1 MSDNHDNEFDSK
13 FEKETIDD
21 VNDLPSEEV
30 PVEEVPVEDLDAED
44 LPEEITEEEYPE
56 EIMEADSSYESFGDP
71 GEESA
76 VDYNDDLD
84 EVEDSDNGLAE
95 EVSDDISEEGPAA
108 LEDDEEPAKP
118 KRVKYKKQTKKTVT
132 EEILD
137 WLKTICIGII
147 AGVLLVIFVVQRD
160 DVYGRSMM
168 PTLSSGDVVFTQKI
182 ATYFK
187 SYDRGD
193 IVILDG
199 KGMVGYD
206 KDEYLIKRVIGLPGE
221 TVRIADGN
229 VYIKPKDS
237 NEFFLLEESYLVPGT
252 QTTVRSYGIEHGYDE
267 VKLGEDEYYC
277 MGDNRPESN
286 DSRTLGVFS
295 SNRIKGVAVIRLFP
309 FIQ

>member
-1 MSDNHDNEFDSK
+1 MSDNHDNEFENRFESE
-13 FEKETIDD
+13 FEKETIED

-30 PVEEVPVEDLDAED
+30 PVEEVPVEEEPVEVLDSED
-44 LPEEITEEEYPE
+44 LPEEIPEEEYPE
-56 EIMEADSSYESFGDP
+56 EIMPEDSSYESFGEPDE
-71 GEESA
+71 GTVEAEEEVDEES
-76 VDYNDDLD
+76 
-84 EVEDSDNGLAE
+84 EP
-95 EVSDDISEEGPAA
+95 VSLP

-118 KRVKYKKQTKKTVT
+118 KRVKYKKQTKKTVA

-147 AGVLLVIFVVQRD
+147 AGVFLVIFVIQRD

-187 SYDRGD
+187 SYERGD
-193 IVILDG
+193 IVVLDG

-206 KDEYLIKRVIGLPGE
+206 KDEYLIKRIIGLPGE

-286 DSRTLGVFS
+286 DSRTLGVFTAK
-295 SNRIKGVAVIRLFP
+295 RIKGVAVIRLFP
-309 FIQ
+309 FNAIKLL

>member
-1 MSDNHDNEFDSK
+1 MSDNHDNEFDNR

-30 PVEEVPVEDLDAED
+30 PVEEVPVEEDLVDDISDGD
-44 LPEEITEEEYPE
+44 LPEEIPE
-56 EIMEADSSYESFGDP
+56 EIIEEPVADLDSSYESFADVSEA
-71 GEESA
+71 EEP
-76 VDYNDDLD
+76 
-84 EVEDSDNGLAE
+84 E
-95 EVSDDISEEGPAA
+95 EVSDETADDMPEVAIEESEEPV
-108 LEDDEEPAKP
+108 KP
-118 KRVKYKKQTKKTVT
+118 KRVKYKKQTKKTVA

-187 SYDRGD
+187 SYERGD
-193 IVILDG
+193 IVVLDG

-206 KDEYLIKRVIGLPGE
+206 KDEYLIKRIIGLPGE

-237 NEFFLLEESYLVPGT
+237 NEFFLLEESYLAPGT

-286 DSRTLGVFS
+286 DSRTLGVFTAK
-295 SNRIKGVAVIRLFP
+295 RIKGVAVIRLFP
-309 FIQ
+309 FNSIKLL